1 MELITVL
8 ALTTTSWSAAASSS
22 SLGDHRVT
30 IAPGVHMPLISNGA
44 VTLHTDSSSSDV
56 ETLALL
62 RWFDHGG
69 RGIDTAW
76 DYGNQR
82 SVGWALRNTSASVR
96 SSLFVTTKI
105 PCGDGTTQGATKSI
119 NEDLSELELSFAD
132 LILIH
137 FPCDSHEGTKNVWS
151 ALQAAEA
158 AGLARAIGVS
168 NFAKADIDAA
178 LSLGGT
184 KPALNQCQM
193 SVGSHDDATIAYCK
207 SNNITYESYSPLR
220 RVDLT
225 DRRITSIATS
235 HNVTAAQTA
244 LKWIYQQDVVIA
256 TSPGTNPT
264 YAEEDLALASFTL
277 TEEEMHTLAGM

>member
-1 MELITVL
+1 MSTL
-8 ALTTTSWSAAASSS
+8 S
-22 SLGDHRVT
+22 SLS
-30 IAPGVHMPLISNGA
+30 PLM
-44 VTLHTDSSSSDV
+44 L
-56 ETLALL
+56 LALL
-62 RWFDHGG
+62 PLAAAATTIEIAKGVYMPRVNAGHPDDGHHRNETAAALAWFKAGG
-69 RGIDTAW
+69 RGIDTALS
-76 DYGNQR
+76 YHNQDQ
-82 SVGWALRNTSASVR
+82 VAAAIKASGLPR
-96 SSLFVTTKI
+96 ESIFITTKI

-137 FPCDSHEGTKNVWS
+137 FPCGSHEGTKNVWS

-220 RVDLT
+220 RVDLS
-225 DRRITSIATS
+225 DRRITSIAAS

>member
-1 MELITVL
+1 MSTMSRTL
-8 ALTTTSWSAAASSS
+8 S
-22 SLGDHRVT
+22 
-30 IAPGVHMPLISNGA
+30 PLM
-44 VTLHTDSSSSDV
+44 L
-56 ETLALL
+56 LALL
-62 RWFDHGG
+62 PLAAAATTIEIAKGVFMPRVNAGHPDDGHHRNETAAALAWFKAGG
-69 RGIDTAW
+69 RGIDTALS
-76 DYGNQR
+76 YHNQDQ
-82 SVGWALRNTSASVR
+82 VAAAIKASGLPR
-96 SSLFVTTKI
+96 ESIFITTKI
-105 PCGDGTTQGATKSI
+105 PCGDGTKQGATKSI
-119 NEDLSELELSFAD
+119 KEDLSELELSFAD

-225 DRRITSIATS
+225 DRRITSIAAS